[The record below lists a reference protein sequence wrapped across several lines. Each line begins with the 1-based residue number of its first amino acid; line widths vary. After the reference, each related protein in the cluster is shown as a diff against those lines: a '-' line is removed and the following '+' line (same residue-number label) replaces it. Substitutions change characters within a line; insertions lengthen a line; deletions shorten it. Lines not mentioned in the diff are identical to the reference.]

1 VTSGQSVPA
10 PTLDAVLVKNIPVQ
24 IPLSSRNA
32 GRGVDHEQEAHAML
46 ALLAVSEDGKVR
58 TAAERALTLL
68 GPPTG

>member
-1 VTSGQSVPA
+1 
-10 PTLDAVLVKNIPVQ
+10 
-24 IPLSSRNA
+24 
-32 GRGVDHEQEAHAML
+32 ML